1 VARGGGYLYKR
12 GDTYWGRLRISG
24 RELSRSLRTSDSREA
39 ARRLKAWRVKV
50 EREGF
55 GDLDAPTFKAAV
67 VKWAA
72 EVLPQSVKPSVGR
85 RYLTSIAKL
94 DLVFGELR
102 VDQVNA
108 ATIGQYVSLRTKNA
122 TNATI
127 RRDLTA
133 LSRLMAACQAWGWR
147 GDNPVKF
154 YDRSVVLRERRD
166 PITPPRRDD
175 YDRVLGAVPDA
186 MAKVLRLLD
195 QTGMR
200 ENEAVAL
207 TSSDVDRDRRQI
219 MLIRTKTSR
228 PRTLDWVTPGGDATE
243 AIAAGAD
250 HGTLFPSRSG
260 EAYGNFASAFGAVM
274 RRLVVAE
281 KKAGRPFRR
290 FRVHDLRHR
299 FAIRWLRDG
308 GGIYEL
314 SKHLGHTS
322 VKTTEMY
329 LAYLSAQEQTGVQTR
344 GQRVVSQP
352 RNETKDDIISIA

>member
-1 VARGGGYLYKR
+1 MPSGGGYLYKR

-24 RELSRSLRTSDSREA
+24 REFSRSLRTADSREA
-39 ARRLKAWRVKV
+39 ARRLKAWRGKV

-72 EVLPQSVKPSVGR
+72 EVLPQSVKPSVSR

-94 DLVFGELR
+94 DIVFGDLR

-108 ATIGQYVSLRTKNA
+108 ATIGQYVSLRTKDA

-147 GDNPVKF
+147 SDNPVKF
-154 YDRSVVLRERRD
+154 YDRSVVLRERRE
-166 PITPPRRDD
+166 PITPPSKED
-175 YDRVLGAVPDA
+175 YDRVLNAVPEA

-207 TSSDVDRDRRQI
+207 TSSDVDRERRQI

-228 PRTLDWVTPGGDATE
+228 PRTLDWVTPGGDATGPLE
-243 AIAAGAD
+243 GGQEK
-250 HGTLFPSRSG
+250 GTLFPSRSG

-299 FAIRWLRDG
+299 FAIRWLKNG
-308 GGIYEL
+308 GNIYHL
-314 SKHLGHTS
+314 SKHLGHS
-322 VKTTEMY
+322 SIKTTEIY
-329 LAYLSAQEQTGVQTR
+329 LNYVTNDEQEVARTGNRTTR
-344 GQRVVSQP
+344 S
-352 RNETKDDIISIA
+352 TDDRPVLGIS